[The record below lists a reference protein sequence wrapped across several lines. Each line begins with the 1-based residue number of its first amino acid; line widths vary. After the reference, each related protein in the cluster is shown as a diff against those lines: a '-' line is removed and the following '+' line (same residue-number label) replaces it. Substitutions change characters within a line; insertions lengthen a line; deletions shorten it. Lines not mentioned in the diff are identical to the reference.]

1 MPISITKVSTIDN
14 EQEKEKLKGKGV
26 VVAGSVYTKKEEGN
40 TENENDVG
48 VVIETKNNTDA
59 QN

>member
-1 MPISITKVSTIDN
+1 M
-14 EQEKEKLKGKGV
+14 
-26 VVAGSVYTKKEEGN
+26 AGSVYAKKEEGN
-40 TENENDVG
+40 AENENDVG